1 MAGTVTAKEVARHA
15 AVSIGTVSRVF
26 NNHHNVSNEIRQRV
40 LKVAADL
47 GYSRPGGQPLLT
59 PGRALKEICFLY
71 CSKGE
76 TLPLTLNPY
85 WAPIFY
91 GVEREARLANIKLS
105 YRTLDEEGQSA
116 RQLTSFLGEMRPGGL
131 LLVGPAELETV
142 KAFQATGLP
151 LVLVDHY
158 LPDLLPPVD
167 AVLGD
172 NFQGA
177 RLAMEHLFE
186 MGHRRIAFIGGAAVP
201 GPRPAF
207 GVYSVQQRWASYCM
221 ALLDHGLPVDYSLV
235 EAGNLTTRSGY
246 VACQRLLARRVDFS
260 AIFCADD
267 DTAIGALKALRES
280 GRDVPT
286 DVSLVG
292 FDDIELAQHV
302 TPPLTT
308 IHLSADQLGATAL
321 RVLMARADN
330 PDTSCVTNLL
340 GVTLV
345 KRGSVAAAPP
355 ASPFS

>member
-1 MAGTVTAKEVARHA
+1 MAGSITAKEVARRA
-15 AVSIGTVSRVF
+15 AVSVGTVSRVF
-26 NNHHNVSNEIRQRV
+26 NNHSNVSDEIRQRV

-47 GYSRPGGQPLLT
+47 GYTRPGGQQVLS
-59 PGRALKEICFLY
+59 PGRLLKEVGFLY
-71 CSKGE
+71 CHKGD

-91 GVEREARLANIKLS
+91 GVEREARLSNIKLS

-116 RQLTSFLGEMRPGGL
+116 RQLTAFLSEMRPGGL

-177 RLAMEHLFE
+177 RLAMEHLFAL
-186 MGHRRIAFIGGAAVP
+186 GHRRIAFLGGNTQP
-201 GPRPAF
+201 GARPAYPI
-207 GVYSVQQRWASYCM
+207 YSIQQRWASYCM
-221 ALLDHGLPVDYSLV
+221 ALLDHGLEVDYELV
-235 EAGNLTTRSGY
+235 ESGELNAESAY
-246 VACQRLLARRVDFS
+246 AACQRLLARGVNFS

-267 DTAIGALKALRES
+267 ITAIGALKALREA
-280 GRDVPT
+280 GRSVPT
-286 DVSLVG
+286 DVSLIG
-292 FDDIELAQHV
+292 FDDIELSQHV

-321 RVLMARADN
+321 RTLIARVTN
-330 PDTSCVTNLL
+330 PDASCVTNLL
-340 GVTLV
+340 GVTLI
-345 KRGSVAAAPP
+345 KRGSVAAAR
-355 ASPFS
+355 

>member
-1 MAGTVTAKEVARHA
+1 MEGSVTAKEVARRA
-15 AVSIGTVSRVF
+15 AVSVGTVSRVF
-26 NNHHNVSNEIRQRV
+26 NNHSNVSDEIRQRV

-47 GYSRPGGQPLLT
+47 GYMRPGGQPVLV
-59 PGRALKEICFLY
+59 PGRVLKEVSFLY
-71 CSKGE
+71 CHKGD

-91 GVEREARLANIKLS
+91 GVEREARLSNIKLS

-116 RQLTSFLGEMRPGGL
+116 RQLTSFLSEMRPGGL

-177 RLAMEHLFE
+177 RLAMEHLFAQ
-186 MGHRRIAFIGGAAVP
+186 GHRHIAFLGGNTLP
-201 GPRPAF
+201 GSHPTYPI
-207 GVYSVQQRWASYCM
+207 YSIQQRWASYCM
-221 ALLDHGLPVDYSLV
+221 ALLDHGLAVNYDLV
-235 EAGNLTTRSGY
+235 ESGELNAESAY
-246 VACQRLLARRVDFS
+246 AACQRLLARGTNFS

-267 DTAIGALKALRES
+267 ITAIGALKALREA
-280 GRDVPT
+280 GLKVP
-286 DVSLVG
+286 DDISLVG
-292 FDDIELAQHV
+292 FDDIELSQHV

-321 RVLMARADN
+321 RTLVARVIN
-330 PDTSCVTNLL
+330 PDASCVTNLL
-340 GVTLV
+340 GVTLI
-345 KRGSVAAAPP
+345 KRGSVAVVR
-355 ASPFS
+355 

>member
-1 MAGTVTAKEVARHA
+1 MAGSVTAKEVARRA
-15 AVSIGTVSRVF
+15 AVSVGTVSRVF
-26 NNHHNVSNEIRQRV
+26 NNHSNVSDEIRQRV
-40 LKVAADL
+40 LRVAADL
-47 GYSRPGGQPLLT
+47 GYMRPGGQPVFA
-59 PGRALKEICFLY
+59 PGRALKEVCFLY
-71 CSKGE
+71 CHKGD

-116 RQLTSFLGEMRPGGL
+116 RQLTSFLLEMRPSGL

-142 KAFQATGLP
+142 KAFQATDLP

-177 RLAMEHLFE
+177 RLAMDYLFSQ
-186 MGHRRIAFIGGAAVP
+186 GHRRIAFLGGAAQP
-201 GPRPAF
+201 GPRPTYTM
-207 GVYSVQQRWASYCM
+207 YSIQQRWASYCM

-235 EAGNLTTRSGY
+235 ESGDLTTESSY
-246 VACQRLLARRVDFS
+246 AACQRLLARRVAFS
-260 AIFCADD
+260 ALFCADD
-267 DTAIGALKALRES
+267 ITAIGALKALREA
-280 GRDVPT
+280 GRSVPE
-286 DVSLVG
+286 DISLIG
-292 FDDIELAQHV
+292 FDDIELSQHV

-308 IHLSADQLGATAL
+308 VHLSADQLGAIAL
-321 RVLMARADN
+321 RTLMARVVN
-330 PDTSCVTNLL
+330 PDASCVTNLL

-345 KRGSVAAAPP
+345 KRGSVAVI
-355 ASPFS
+355 S